1 VRLGFSA
8 RDFCWIGIAFWTL
21 PGVAFAKSVH
31 LNSVWVVE
39 ELEPANEPVWLKP
52 GELLTQARLL
62 PPSLAILKE
71 PLVNQASPANT
82 IAAGTQLFGLLDGN
96 IWQPKPPPFPIFCE
110 VSGKK
115 MDTSGKG
122 PFYRR
127 CFVDRDNDAVFE
139 GEFSQG
145 TCFADFPLLAN
156 VDLPKKMTSLAVR
169 YENVAPSKIENGPTV
184 GIVFDGF
191 NYLNGGPRF
200 FRVFGSGAVIPSFGR
215 QSQKKSKDGE
225 QELFGAS
232 FSITSVED
240 KVRVQVKMNRS
251 IPQQVFAMNASGPG
265 C

>member
-1 VRLGFSA
+1 MLGFSA
-8 RDFCWIGIAFWTL
+8 REFCWIGIAFWTL

-31 LNSVWVVE
+31 LNSIWVVE
-39 ELEPANEPVWLKP
+39 ELEPTNEPIWLKP
-52 GELLTQARLL
+52 GELLTKARLL
-62 PPSLAILKE
+62 PASLAILKE
-71 PLVNQASPANT
+71 PIVNQASPANT
-82 IAAGTQLFGLLDGN
+82 IATGTQLFGLLDGN
-96 IWQPKPPPFPIFCE
+96 IWQPKTPPFPIFCE
-110 VSGKK
+110 VSGKNLN
-115 MDTSGKG
+115 MSGKG

-127 CFVDRDNDAVFE
+127 CFVDRDNDAVFD

-145 TCFADFPLLAN
+145 TCFVDFPLIAN
-156 VDLPKKMTSLAVR
+156 VDLPKKMTSVSVR
-169 YENVAPSKIENGPTV
+169 YEMTAPSKIENGPTV

-200 FRVFGSGAVIPSFGR
+200 FRVFGSGSVIPSFGR

-225 QELFGAS
+225 QELFGAR

-240 KVRVQVKMNRS
+240 KVRVQVKIDRS